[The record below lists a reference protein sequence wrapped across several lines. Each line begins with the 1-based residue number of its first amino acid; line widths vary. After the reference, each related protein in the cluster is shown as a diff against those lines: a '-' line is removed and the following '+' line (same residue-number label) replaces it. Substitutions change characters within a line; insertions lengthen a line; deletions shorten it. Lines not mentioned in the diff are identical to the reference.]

1 MEMECVKSPKTASL
15 GRRSIWLLK
24 APAAGLKVAVMGK
37 TKAAATGKG
46 YLGEI
51 MVHRI
56 TGAIGVVE
64 SVVEAKAGWPPEL
77 TIKLK
82 DGTTRKAKLSE
93 FRDANPHE
101 KKESGLTTP
110 PETPPAA

>member
-1 MEMECVKSPKTASL
+1 MEMECAKSPKTASSGSGL
-15 GRRSIWLLK
+15 IWLLK
-24 APAAGLKVAVMGK
+24 ARATGFKVAGMGK
-37 TKAAATGKG
+37 TKTAATGKG

-64 SVVEAKAGWPPEL
+64 TVVEAKAGWPPEL

-82 DGTTRKAKLSE
+82 DGSSRKAKLSE
-93 FRDANPHE
+93 FRDPTPHE

-110 PETPPAA
+110 LEAPPAA